1 MSSALVTTQNRAVA
15 TTDGALPELS
25 FAAMMQMGQAL
36 VGTGFLPDHIKN
48 GPQAAAIILAGREL
62 GMEPM
67 RALRSLSL
75 VKGKITE
82 AADSQLARFKSD
94 GGRAVFSELSDT
106 AAVLSLTHPNGDKHT
121 ETFTL
126 DDARKAGLL
135 SSGMYSKFPK
145 AMLRSRA
152 ITAALKS
159 IGWEG
164 GSGVYDPSELVAEPA
179 APEPVREIV
188 HQAPATVGMTLEQA
202 ENVMVGKGEKRVRLG
217 DTRTERLRSLEEYY
231 AEKGDEARLKAVQ
244 IVLADRDDAAASAT
258 TTDDAETLVNAL
270 FTPEVAA

>member
-1 MSSALVTTQNRAVA
+1 MSTALVTTPRRAVA
-15 TTDGALPELS
+15 TTDGQLPELS

-106 AAVLSLTHPNGDKHT
+106 GAVLSLTHPNGDKHT
-121 ETFTL
+121 ETFTI

-164 GSGVYDPSELVAEPA
+164 GSGVYDPSELAAEPT
-179 APEPVREIV
+179 PEPVREV
-188 HQAPATVGMTLEQA
+188 VEFVPSRHNTPAVGMTLEQA
-202 ENVMVGKGEKRVRLG
+202 ENVAVGKGEKRVRLG
-217 DTRTERLRSLEEYY
+217 DTRTERLKSLEVYY
-231 AEKGDEARLKAVQ
+231 AEKGDEARLAAVQ
-244 IVLADRDDAAASAT
+244 IVLASRDDET
-258 TTDDAETLVNAL
+258 HTETLEAV
-270 FTPEVAA
+270 EVAA

>member
-48 GPQAAAIILAGREL
+48 GPQAAAIILAVREL

-202 ENVMVGKGEKRVRLG
+202 ENVMVGKGEKRTRLG

>member
-1 MSSALVTTQNRAVA
+1 MSTALVTAQKRAVA
-15 TTDGALPELS
+15 TTDGQLPALS

-94 GGRAVFSELSDT
+94 GGRAVFTELSDT
-106 AAVLSLTHPNGDKHT
+106 GAVLSLTHPNGDKHT

-164 GSGVYDPSELVAEPA
+164 GSGVYDPSELAAEPTT
-179 APEPVREIV
+179 EPARETVRQE
-188 HQAPATVGMTLEQA
+188 TGSVGMTLEQA
-202 ENVMVGKGEKRVRLG
+202 ENVQVGKGEKRTRLG
-217 DTRTERLRSLEEYY
+217 DTRTERLRDLEEYY

-244 IVLADRDDAAASAT
+244 IVLASRDDEDQT
-258 TTDDAETLVNAL
+258 AEVEAV
-270 FTPEVAA
+270 EVAA

>member
-1 MSSALVTTQNRAVA
+1 MSTGLATIPRRAVT
-15 TTDGALPELS
+15 TTDGQLPELS

-106 AAVLSLTHPNGDKHT
+106 GAVLSLTHPNGDKHT

-135 SSGMYSKFPK
+135 GSQMYSKFPK

-164 GSGVYDPSELVAEPA
+164 GSGVYDPSELA
-179 APEPVREIV
+179 ADPTPEPVREIV
-188 HQAPATVGMTLEQA
+188 RQAPAIGMTLEQA
-202 ENVMVGKGEKRVRLG
+202 EDVMVGKGEKRTRLG
-217 DTRTERLRSLEEYY
+217 DTRTERLKDLEVYY
-231 AEKGDEARLKAVQ
+231 EEKGDKSRLSAVQ
-244 IVLADRDDAAASAT
+244 IVLASRDDET
-258 TTDDAETLVNAL
+258 HTETLEAV
-270 FTPEVAA
+270 EVAA

>member
-1 MSSALVTTQNRAVA
+1 MSTALVTTPRRALA
-15 TTDGALPELS
+15 TTDAALPELS

-188 HQAPATVGMTLEQA
+188 HQAPATAGMTLEQA

-217 DTRTERLRSLEEYY
+217 DTRTERLRDLEVYY

-258 TTDDAETLVNAL
+258 TTDDAEALVDAL
-270 FTPEVAA
+270 FTKEVAA